1 MSGTP
6 ITIGLGHF
14 SRLAYPWQNTLDRK
28 CGVHEVSLVC
38 GHQEISRMSTTLPIV
53 DRVCADHVSAFPIGV
68 DLLVEGVSPPSRPGK
83 KLSICLINPRFEP
96 SYWGFD
102 FALPLYPGDK
112 RSTMISG
119 SLSALAGLCG
129 DHDVTLVDENVEEID
144 WQSIPGYDIVGVT
157 GMIVQKERMRQIL
170 LRLRELQVFTA
181 VGGPLMSVQEQ
192 FFEGLCDVSFVGEA
206 ETTWPGFLDE
216 FSHDQKTSRRYEQA
230 KPTDMTQ
237 VPRPRFDLLKVGRYA
252 SAALQYSRGCPFQC
266 EFCDI
271 IVIYGRKP
279 RVKEPEQLVAELDDL
294 RRAGFHSAF
303 IVDDNFIGNKKK
315 AKLLLQQIIPWME
328 EHKYPLRL
336 TTEASIDLADDEE
349 LLDLMYQANFRS
361 VFIGIETPRLESLK
375 ETKKFQNVRGDSMEA
390 KLARIQS
397 AGLDINAGF
406 IVGFDSDDKAIF
418 EDQFRFIQDNGITL
432 AMVGMLQAIPR
443 TPLYER
449 LQAEGR
455 LVEEDPSCNFVPKQM
470 TRDELRQG
478 YWDLVTRLYTPQA
491 YLERYFKVCESGEYM
506 QRRADICRKAGEG
519 KSLPT
524 LGYGLRLL
532 WALFWALLRDGS
544 LRSVGAVYASFFFR
558 QRILTRRGIIGFA
571 QFMNRCV
578 THWHFYKFTR
588 EATAGRLRAYN
599 TV

>member
-1 MSGTP
+1 MSTLLSIIDSDCSADGAV
-6 ITIGLGHF
+6 GV
-14 SRLAYPWQNTLDRK
+14 LDR
-28 CGVHEVSLVC
+28 
-38 GHQEISRMSTTLPIV
+38 ISPVPAI
-53 DRVCADHVSAFPIGV
+53 AAESA
-68 DLLVEGVSPPSRPGK
+68 PPPRRPGR

-119 SLSALAGLCG
+119 SLSALAGLSG
-129 DHDVTLVDENVEEID
+129 EHDVTLVDENVEEID
-144 WQSIPGYDIVGVT
+144 WPSLSGYDIVGVT

-170 LRLRELQVFTA
+170 VRLKEAKIFTV
-181 VGGPLMSVQEQ
+181 VGGPLMSVQEE
-192 FFEGLCDVSFVGEA
+192 FFKDLCDVSFIGEA
-206 ETTWPGFLDE
+206 ETTWPRFLDD
-216 FSHDQKTSRRYEQA
+216 FSHSVETDTRYEQA
-230 KPTDMTQ
+230 TPTDMAQ
-237 VPRPRFDLLKVGRYA
+237 VPRPRFDKLKVGRYA

-271 IVIYGRKP
+271 IIIYGRKP
-279 RVKEPEQLVAELDDL
+279 RVKNPEQLVAELDDL

-315 AKLLLQQIIPWME
+315 AKDLLEQIVPWME
-328 EHKYPLRL
+328 TNGYPLRL
-336 TTEASIDLADDEE
+336 TTEASIDLADDPE
-349 LLDLMYQANFRS
+349 LLDLMYRANFRS
-361 VFIGIETPRLESLK
+361 VFIGIETPRMDSLK
-375 ETKKFQNVRGDSMEA
+375 ETKKFQNVRGDSLEA
-390 KLARIQS
+390 KLARIQA

-443 TPLYER
+443 TPLYTR
-449 LQAEGR
+449 LNAEGR

-478 YWDLVTRLYTPQA
+478 YWDLVTRLYTPEA
-491 YLERYFKVCESGEYM
+491 YLERYFKVCESKEYLE
-506 QRRADICRKAGEG
+506 RRAAICRKAGEG

-524 LGYGLRLL
+524 LGYGLTLL
-532 WALFWALLRDGS
+532 WALFWALASDGS
-544 LRSVGAVYASFFFR
+544 LWKVGRVYARFFFGR
-558 QRILTRRGIIGFA
+558 RIFSQRGIVGFA

-588 EATAGRLRAYN
+588 EATSGRLRAYN
-599 TV
+599 TI